1 MADDIGFILAGPG
14 GPPVIAPGSVLS
26 ATAFGGL
33 TAIAPGTSIEIYGN
47 NRANTTQNWAGS
59 DFVNGVAP
67 TSLAGTTVSV
77 GGKLAFIDYVRPGQM
92 NALVPSD
99 APEGPMLVTVTH
111 GCGKSDG
118 FPIYIS
124 ASQPGQLAPASFQVG
139 GKQYLAAL
147 FPDRTFT
154 IPTNA
159 IPGVA
164 SRPAKPGDTL
174 IVYGVGFGPVS
185 GGFTGGTL
193 VTDAN
198 SLTTSLQF
206 LFNTTSATPTYDGLA
221 PSYTGLYQFNIVVPN
236 VPANAALPISF
247 TLGTTK
253 GAQTLCIALQNCPCS
268 GHSCVRELLRTNG
281 V

>member
-1 MADDIGFILAGPG
+1 
-14 GPPVIAPGSVLS
+14 
-26 ATAFGGL
+26 
-33 TAIAPGTSIEIYGN
+33 
-47 NRANTTQNWAGS
+47 
-59 DFVNGVAP
+59 
-67 TSLAGTTVSV
+67 
-77 GGKLAFIDYVRPGQM
+77 M

-99 APEGPMLVTVTH
+99 APEGPMLVTVTN
-111 GCGKSDG
+111 GYGKSDG
-118 FPIYIS
+118 LPIYIN
-124 ASQPGQLAPASFQVG
+124 ATQPGLLAPASFQVG

-164 SRPAKPGDTL
+164 SPPAKPGDTL

-185 GGFTGGTL
+185 GGFTAGTL

-253 GAQTLCIALQNCPCS
+253 GAQTLYIAVQN
-268 GHSCVRELLRTNG
+268 
-281 V
+281 